1 MQHGASTF
9 ASAWRDAATMLVTFG
24 MLAVLL
30 IAGAAPAV
38 AKIRCK
44 GIFQV
49 NKTGLVSTQI
59 CRDQEIARVARSY
72 GWRVSDAEVRNN
84 PLKKVE
90 ICQALGGDT
99 RLQGACGAYG
109 PQSIW

>member
-1 MQHGASTF
+1 MRYAARTHTRL
-9 ASAWRDAATMLVTFG
+9 WR
-24 MLAVLL
+24 
-30 IAGAAPAV
+30 GAAALFATYGLVAVIVVWVTPAE

-49 NKTGLVSTQI
+49 NKSGLVSTQI
-59 CRDQEIARVARSY
+59 CRDREIARVARSY
-72 GWRVSDAEVRNN
+72 GWRVSDTEVRNN

-109 PQSIW
+109 PQSFW

>member
-1 MQHGASTF
+1 MQHPARTHIRLWRGAVALF
-9 ASAWRDAATMLVTFG
+9 ATYGLV
-24 MLAVLL
+24 AL
-30 IAGAAPAV
+30 IVVWVTPAE

-49 NKTGLVSTQI
+49 NKSGLVSTQI
-59 CRDQEIARVARSY
+59 CRDREIARVARSY
-72 GWRVSDAEVRNN
+72 GWRVSDAEVRNK

-109 PQSIW
+109 PQSLW